1 MLKRLLLV
9 SFAALALAQGAYAG
23 GGSYVVMGG
32 TRAEQAQV
40 KAALDASSF
49 DFSLVPTTVTIH
61 VARGIAPY
69 STPGQVWLDADLLD
83 AGRLAWGVVQHEYAH
98 QVDFALLD
106 DAARAR
112 LGAALGTG
120 TWCYGDAQPLRHDQ
134 YGCERFA
141 STLAWVYWPS
151 PDNCMRPAALGVE
164 SGAITAGAFRALLV
178 TVLGPA
184 AQPAAPVRPEVGADE
199 RRLSAASPRAPR
211 ARAALGRG

>member
-98 QVDFALLD
+98 QVDFAVLD
-106 DAARAR
+106 DAQRAQ
-112 LGAALGTG
+112 LQAVVGGSAWCAGAPH
-120 TWCYGDAQPLRHDQ
+120 AQL
-134 YGCERFA
+134 GCERFA
-141 STLAWVYWPS
+141 DLVAWAYWQS
-151 PDNCMRPAALGVE
+151 PDNVMRP
-164 SGAITAGAFRALLV
+164 SGAADEGGGVAPAAFRASLARILAV
-178 TVLGPA
+178 RSPA
-184 AQPAAPVRPEVGADE
+184 AAVRRPHRNG
-199 RRLSAASPRAPR
+199 
-211 ARAALGRG
+211 